1 MIRRFV
7 GQAAFIAG
15 LMALA
20 LFPGPGQEQPEK
32 TALRFSPAVG
42 TRLDYGVQGM
52 VTVGGKNLLGRD
64 LSLTAASQGEI
75 RLAVQT
81 STRDTVR
88 ARLTSPG
95 IEINVQTP
103 DRTLTETLRTESGK
117 ALEVVFNRTGKVEE
131 IRNADALSQE
141 KILNFSIPQIL
152 TDYFPVFP
160 AEPVATGEGWTE
172 SRRLTIP
179 FQGLELVV
187 QLRITYVLN
196 NVFPSPDGRKAT
208 ISAVYSVTVS
218 GSQESGDSVVV
229 VEGGGQGSGFL
240 NFLVDR
246 GVFTEYRIDFK
257 TDAAFVVKK
266 GQERL
271 LDWPFSFSVFA
282 DVSLTGPPG
291 F

>member
-7 GQAAFIAG
+7 GQATFIAG

-32 TALRFSPAVG
+32 TPLRFSPAVG
-42 TRLDYGVQGM
+42 ARLNYGVQGM

-172 SRRLTIP
+172 SRRITIP